1 VDDST
6 KRAYIRTR
14 LNKARDDLAA
24 ARSLLTLGYLRVAVN
39 RAYYT
44 IFHTASAALLWLGI
58 ERSRHLGVQSAV
70 GEFLVKPGMIEPEFG
85 RLYAKA
91 REAREEQ
98 DYDLE
103 AEPLAVQ
110 DATQIVDDAERFVN
124 RIEQYLRQVG
134 AI

>member
-1 VDDST
+1 
-6 KRAYIRTR
+6 
-14 LNKARDDLAA
+14 
-24 ARSLLTLGYLRVAVN
+24 LGYLRVAVN

-44 IFHTASAALLWLGI
+44 IFHTASAALLWIGV
-58 ERSRHLGVQSAV
+58 ERSRHLGVQSAF
-70 GEFLVKPGMIEPEFG
+70 GEFLVKSGSIEPEFG

-103 AEPLAVQ
+103 AAPLTLQ
-110 DATQIVDDAERFVN
+110 DAAQIVDDAERFVN

-134 AI
+134 AV

>member
-1 VDDST
+1 MDDAT

-14 LNKARDDLAA
+14 LSKAREDLAA
-24 ARSLLTLGYLRVAVN
+24 ARSLVTLGYLRVAVN

-44 IFHTASAALLWLGI
+44 IFHTASAALLWLGV

-70 GEFLVKPGMIEPEFG
+70 GEFLVKPGIIEPEFG
-85 RLYAKA
+85 KLYAKA

-98 DYDLE
+98 DYDLA
-103 AEPLAVQ
+103 AEPLTVQ
-110 DATQIVDDAERFVN
+110 DAAQIVNDAERFVN
-124 RIEQYLRQVG
+124 RLEQYLRHVG

>member
-1 VDDST
+1 VDDAT

-14 LNKARDDLAA
+14 LSKAREDLAA

-44 IFHTASAALLWLGI
+44 IFHTASAALLWIGV
-58 ERSRHLGVQSAV
+58 ERSRHLGVQSAF
-70 GEFLVKPGMIEPEFG
+70 GEFLVKSGSIEPEFG

-103 AEPLAVQ
+103 AAPLTLQ
-110 DATQIVDDAERFVN
+110 DAAQIVDDAERFVN

-134 AI
+134 AV

>member
-1 VDDST
+1 MDDAT

-14 LNKARDDLAA
+14 LSKAREDLAA

-44 IFHTASAALLWLGI
+44 IFHTASAALLWIGV
-58 ERSRHLGVQSAV
+58 ERSRHLGVQSAF
-70 GEFLVKPGMIEPEFG
+70 GEFLVKSGSIEPEFG

-103 AEPLAVQ
+103 AAPLTLQ
-110 DATQIVDDAERFVN
+110 DAAQIVDDAERFVN

-134 AI
+134 AV

>member
-1 VDDST
+1 VDDAT

-14 LNKARDDLAA
+14 LSKAREDLAA
-24 ARSLLTLGYLRVAVN
+24 ARSLVTLGYLRVAVN

-44 IFHTASAALLWLGI
+44 IFHTASAALLWLGV

-70 GEFLVKPGMIEPEFG
+70 GEFLVKPGIIEPEFG
-85 RLYAKA
+85 KLYAKA

-98 DYDLE
+98 DYDLA
-103 AEPLAVQ
+103 AEPLTVQ
-110 DATQIVDDAERFVN
+110 DAAQIVNDAERFVN
-124 RIEQYLRQVG
+124 RLEQYLRHVG